1 MPTTTAE
8 SAVVTEDRPP
18 APLLTATTAVA
29 VKRVLLCFTI
39 LLRQIGAHPTL
50 AFYFIFWKENAIMEN
65 NSQTRKKY
73 SIED

>member
-1 MPTTTAE
+1 MPTTTAD
-8 SAVVTEDRPP
+8 SAVVMEDRPP
-18 APLLTATTAVA
+18 APSLTATAV
-29 VKRVLLCFTI
+29 VERVLLCFTI

-65 NSQTRKKY
+65 NYQTKKKY